1 MGSMTF
7 MSRLFVAA
15 VLLACGTSV
24 SAHHRFSTTY
34 VEGRDVTIEGEV
46 VRVEYRD
53 PHSFMYVMVQSER
66 NPPERWIVECRGAG
80 QLKKQGVAPDTNKP
94 GQRVIITGSPG
105 RITTDHRLRL
115 RTLFRPEDGW
125 KWRDAVVD

>member
-1 MGSMTF
+1 MGSMTR
-7 MSRLFVAA
+7 SAKLIAVAVSLGFCA
-15 VLLACGTSV
+15 SV

-34 VEGRDVTIEGEV
+34 LEGRDVTIDGEV

-53 PHSFMYVMVQSER
+53 PHSFMHVMVQSGR
-66 NPPERWIVECRGAG
+66 SQPERWIVECRGAG
-80 QLKKQGVAPDTNKP
+80 QLKKQGVTPDTIKP

-105 RITTDHRLRL
+105 RITTDYRLRL

-125 KWRDAVVD
+125 KWRDTVD

>member
-1 MGSMTF
+1 MGSMTRP
-7 MSRLFVAA
+7 SRLIVVA
-15 VLLACGTSV
+15 VSLAFCASV

-34 VEGRDVTIEGEV
+34 VEGRDVTIDGEV

-53 PHSFMYVMVQSER
+53 PHSFMHVIVQGGSSQ
-66 NPPERWIVECRGAG
+66 PERWIVECRGAG
-80 QLKKQGVAPDTNKP
+80 QLKKQGVTPDTIKP

-105 RITTDHRLRL
+105 RITTDNRLRL

-125 KWRDAVVD
+125 KWRDTVD

>member
-1 MGSMTF
+1 MGSMTRT
-7 MSRLFVAA
+7 SKLIVVA
-15 VLLACGTSV
+15 VSLACCAGDV

-34 VEGRDVTIEGEV
+34 IEGRDVTIDGEV

-53 PHSFMYVMVQSER
+53 PHSFMYVMVQSGR
-66 NPPERWIVECRGAG
+66 SQPERWIVECRGAG
-80 QLKKQGVAPDTNKP
+80 QLKKRGVTPDTIKA

-105 RITTDHRLRL
+105 RITTDYRLRL

-125 KWRDAVVD
+125 IWRDTVD